1 MTYNYSIY
9 PTFMG
14 WTWPPPLKKIRW
26 NPNPQYLGTWPYL
39 GTQSLQMQLIELRG
53 GHTGVKW
60 GPNPTPRVSLEKT
73 SMGWQQA
80 ESRSHKPRIVRDR
93 QEANDSPPGFKRNK
107 ALLTPSFWTSGPQNG
122 ETIHFC
128 VVFFFLWCFKPPG
141 LLNFLKATLGHEY
154 KFQKQWWWTVTL
166 STRGQKLNDPRSAAF
181 SEEVNST
188 SLYPQKLP
196 GRSLPRVCPRTM
208 QKGPR
213 SDVALR
219 VISHAARETT
229 VRGPWQTWNQTVSNL
244 FHRFV
249 SPDLQLLESRLFSI
263 ISSLLSPVVI
273 RLRRRWTETL
283 SMERN
288 DL

>member
-1 MTYNYSIY
+1 
-9 PTFMG
+9 
-14 WTWPPPLKKIRW
+14 
-26 NPNPQYLGTWPYL
+26 
-39 GTQSLQMQLIELRG
+39 MQLIELRC

-80 ESRSHKPRIVRDR
+80 ESRSQEPRIVRDR

-219 VISHAARETT
+219 VISHERQ
-229 VRGPWQTWNQTVSNL
+229 RCGDPG
-244 FHRFV
+244 R
-249 SPDLQLLESRLFSI
+249 PGIRLFLTCSI
-263 ISSLLSPVVI
+263 ALFLLICSSWNRGSSPSFLRFCLQWWFGSGEDGRRPCQWNEMIYKTCWPFRNFLSFHLGSFPLNKNCIVNQIHCWGLGSRIFLISVWHV
-273 RLRRRWTETL
+273 
-283 SMERN
+283 
-288 DL
+288 